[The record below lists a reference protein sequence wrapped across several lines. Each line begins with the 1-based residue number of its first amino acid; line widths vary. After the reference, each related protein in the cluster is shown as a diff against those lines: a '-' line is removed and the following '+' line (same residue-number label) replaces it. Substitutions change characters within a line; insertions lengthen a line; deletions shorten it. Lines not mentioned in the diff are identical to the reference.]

1 MYLKCLI
8 CLLLCL
14 FLSVFLKN
22 RVLSVLL
29 CLETLVLVGV
39 LVLVGHSELIFSV
52 CFVRVGACERAVGLA
67 CLVSLVRA
75 QGTSFIMV

>member
-1 MYLKCLI
+1 M
-8 CLLLCL
+8 LLCL
-14 FLSVFLKN
+14 FLRVFLKN

-29 CLETLVLVGV
+29 CLETLVVVGV

-75 QGTSFIMV
+75 QGTSYIML